1 MKPFK
6 IVSEYEPAGDQ
17 PQAIERI
24 VNNLNNDMKYQ
35 TLLGVTGSGKTFTMA
50 KVIERIQ
57 KPTLIVSH
65 NKTLAAQLYREFKDF
80 FPDNAVKYF
89 VSYYDYY
96 QPEAYVASKDLYIE
110 KDSSINEEIDMM
122 RLNATSALMD
132 REDVIIIATVSCIYG
147 LGNPDDYKNLSIR
160 LKTGQH
166 IQREQLLKDLVNIQ
180 YSRDDSAFERSN
192 FRVRGDTVDIFPA
205 YTKTGIRISMWGDEI
220 EKLQRIDIVNNKAI
234 ETVENITIFPAKHF
248 VTTKEVLNQTVPL
261 IKAEMEER
269 VGYLTG
275 IGRELEARRLRSKT
289 EYDIDMLLEIGYC
302 KGVENYSRYF
312 ANRKEG
318 ERPSTL
324 IDFFP
329 KDFLMFIDESHVTVP
344 QIGGMYNGDRARKT
358 SLVEYGFRLPSALD
372 NRPLFYSEFEG
383 MINQVVFVTA
393 TPRDYERNS
402 SKDTIEQIIRP
413 TGLVDPEIEVRPTEG
428 QIDDLIHEI
437 NLVIAKNQ
445 RVLITTLTKKMSED
459 LTEYLAGREIKV
471 KYLHSEIETFER
483 VEIIK
488 GLRMGD
494 FDVLVGINLLREGL
508 DMPEVSLVAIMDA
521 DKIGFLRSATAL
533 IQTIGRAARNIDGR
547 VIMYADKYSDAMRDA
562 IEETRRRRNKQ
573 IEYNEKNNITP
584 KTIIKKVEDI
594 LVRQKHLEI
603 EEEKEELSDIQRRF
617 NFLDETS
624 RKKYIKHIE
633 TLMFESAKNL
643 EFEKAALLRD
653 EINNRKKEWN

>member
-573 IEYNEKNNITP
+573 IEYNEKN
-584 KTIIKKVEDI
+584 KDGDGK
-594 LVRQKHLEI
+594 
-603 EEEKEELSDIQRRF
+603 
-617 NFLDETS
+617 
-624 RKKYIKHIE
+624 
-633 TLMFESAKNL
+633 
-643 EFEKAALLRD
+643 
-653 EINNRKKEWN
+653 NRKSVQ

>member
-533 IQTIGRAARNIDGR
+533 IQTIGRAARNID
-547 VIMYADKYSDAMRDA
+547 
-562 IEETRRRRNKQ
+562 
-573 IEYNEKNNITP
+573 
-584 KTIIKKVEDI
+584 
-594 LVRQKHLEI
+594 
-603 EEEKEELSDIQRRF
+603 
-617 NFLDETS
+617 
-624 RKKYIKHIE
+624 
-633 TLMFESAKNL
+633 
-643 EFEKAALLRD
+643 
-653 EINNRKKEWN
+653 

>member
-6 IVSEYEPAGDQ
+6 IVSDYEPAGDQ

-180 YSRDDSAFERSN
+180 YSRDDSAFERSD
-192 FRVRGDTVDIFPA
+192 FRVRGDTIDIFPA
-205 YTKTGIRISMWGDEI
+205 YSKTGIRISMWGDEI
-220 EKLQRIDIVNNKAI
+220 EKLQKIDIVNNKSL
-234 ETVENITIFPAKHF
+234 ETVENITVFPAKHF

-269 VGYLTG
+269 VTYLTS

-471 KYLHSEIETFER
+471 QYLHSEIETFER

-617 NFLDETS
+617 NFLDEAS

>member
-547 VIMYADKYSDAMRDA
+547 VIMYADRITGSMERALSEVK
-562 IEETRRRRNKQ
+562 RRREYQIAMNKK
-573 IEYNEKNNITP
+573 YGITP
-584 KTIIKKVEDI
+584 KSISKPLREKLVERNKELVTPI
-594 LVRQKHLEI
+594 LAIDTNCLTPMDK
-603 EEEKEELSDIQRRF
+603 
-617 NFLDETS
+617 N
-624 RKKYIKHIE
+624 KYIKD
-633 TLMFESAKNL
+633 L
-643 EFEKAALLRD
+643 
-653 EINNRKKEWN
+653 KKEMILAAHDLNFELAAEIRDRIRKIEVPI